1 MDKQTVTQKGV
12 LCSVS
17 SCSCISF
24 TPCAGHILSPKKLVN
39 PTRCVSFSQS
49 DVTVVSGEQGL
60 ITLNYY
66 DNSNPYQSWA
76 GFPNTNIDMTI
87 VNPVR
92 CGQGFGLPNTISIP
106 T

>member
-1 MDKQTVTQKGV
+1 MHAWTSK
-12 LCSVS
+12 L
-17 SCSCISF
+17 
-24 TPCAGHILSPKKLVN
+24 LPKKVCPVQSVPAPAFHSLRVLAIYC
-39 PTRCVSFSQS
+39 RLRSVSFSQS

-92 CGQGFGLPNTISIP
+92 CGQGFGLPNTISSP

>member
-1 MDKQTVTQKGV
+1 MDKQTATQKGCV
-12 LCSVS
+12 LFSQFLLLHFIHSVCWPVAIYCRLRS
-17 SCSCISF
+17 
-24 TPCAGHILSPKKLVN
+24 
-39 PTRCVSFSQS
+39 VSFSQS

-76 GFPNTNIDMTI
+76 RFPNTNIDMTK

-92 CGQGFGLPNTISIP
+92 CGQGFGLPNTISIL